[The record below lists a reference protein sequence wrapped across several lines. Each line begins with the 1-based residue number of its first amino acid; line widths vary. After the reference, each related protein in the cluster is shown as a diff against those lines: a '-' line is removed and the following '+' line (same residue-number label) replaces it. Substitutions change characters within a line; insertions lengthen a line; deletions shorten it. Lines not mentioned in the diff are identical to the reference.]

1 MLAMAEIAS
10 SSAVTCP
17 SLLLLRDRCDAR
29 LAVSLIR
36 GRESGAVRWE
46 PLALREEVAGQLR
59 DAGVACRVADGSD
72 LAPPHEIREQTLRL
86 LRSLGR
92 VVIDG
97 QPLPRFLARDG
108 VSLWPFAPAY
118 LFPTLE
124 ETIATVD
131 LLVRIVRRWQPE
143 RLVVVRSSDGVEGMW
158 ARSLRAV
165 ACRFGVPLFWWDGRR
180 LEAERVEGLP
190 TGSLST
196 ASAGVWHSA
205 FGPCDTR
212 EWLAGVWG
220 YLMSRLNL
228 RRSVAGSRTVMFV
241 SHARNW
247 VRAFDPSRKQFDW
260 IDEQCYPVL
269 PWLVSENSCR
279 VVGIDCFYGSGRK
292 VSLPLRL
299 LGVERWGGW
308 SAWWTAWA
316 LAHRV
321 LAERRIRWQSLYG
334 YADRRTWQ
342 TVRSAWRWCQERF
355 ACFQR
360 CPAIGE
366 ALTYEGVRLDV
377 VLAPELKEVFTRR
390 LAICCGYVQMAR
402 AMLETE
408 RPSVCLLSYET
419 GPLGR
424 AVVVAA
430 AQVGVPT
437 VGLQHGVVYP
447 GSSDYSHE
455 PDTVSTTDP
464 IAPMIPTV
472 TCVYGEAA
480 RRTFTASGGYP
491 ERAIAVTGHWR
502 WDRYLKGWGSEERH
516 DLAVRLGLLAD
527 RRIVLLA
534 TTTIPTTEAQL
545 RAVARAV
552 RSMGDVM
559 LVVKPHPSEDPS
571 LHARVLR
578 EESVPQGRV
587 VTGYLPELLVLADA
601 VVTEF
606 STVGLEAAFL
616 GKPVVWT
623 RYYRGPAFL
632 AEGASVGETVED
644 PEHLADAIQRAL
656 DRSAAGEHPVDESAF
671 MRDQF
676 SEPDGRA
683 AERVAAVARQ
693 LCGWE

>member
-1 MLAMAEIAS
+1 MLSMVEVAS
-10 SSAVTCP
+10 SSTVTRP
-17 SLLLLRDRCDAR
+17 SLLLLRDRRDAR

-36 GRESGAVRWE
+36 GREPGAVRWE
-46 PLALREEVAGQLR
+46 PLALREEAAGPLR

-72 LAPPHEIREQTLRL
+72 LAPPHEIRKQTLGL

-97 QPLPRFLARDG
+97 QPLPHFLAKDG
-108 VSLWPFAPAY
+108 VSLWPFAPSY
-118 LFPTLE
+118 LFPALE
-124 ETIATVD
+124 EAVATVD
-131 LLVRIVRRWQPE
+131 LLVRIMRRCQPE
-143 RLVVVRSSDGVEGMW
+143 RLVAVRSSDGVEGMW
-158 ARSLRAV
+158 ARSLRTV
-165 ACRFGVPLFWWDGRR
+165 ACRFGVPLCWWDGRC
-180 LEAERVEGLP
+180 LTAEKVEGLP
-190 TGSLST
+190 TGSFDT
-196 ASAGVWHSA
+196 ASSGVWHGA
-205 FGPCDTR
+205 FGPCDAR
-212 EWLAGVWG
+212 ELLAGVWG
-220 YLMSRLNL
+220 YLVSRLNF
-228 RRSVAGSRTVMFV
+228 RRSVGGSRTVVFV

-247 VRAFDPSRKQFDW
+247 VRAFDPPRKQFDW

-269 PWLVSENSCR
+269 PSLVRKNSCR
-279 VVGIDCFYGSGRK
+279 VVGIDCFYGAGRK
-292 VSLPLRL
+292 VSLPIRL
-299 LGVERWGGW
+299 LGVERWKGW
-308 SAWWTAWA
+308 STGWTAWA

-342 TVRSAWRWCQERF
+342 AVRSAWRWCQKRF
-355 ACFQR
+355 DRFQR
-360 CPAIGE
+360 CPAVGE
-366 ALTYEGVRLDV
+366 VMTYEGVRLDV

-390 LAICCGYVQMAR
+390 LAMCCGYLRMAR
-402 AMLETE
+402 TMLETE

-430 AQVGVPT
+430 AQAGVPT

-447 GSSDYSHE
+447 GSSDYTHE
-455 PDTVSTTDP
+455 PDTVSMTDP
-464 IAPMIPTV
+464 LAAMIPTV
-472 TCVYGEAA
+472 MCVYGDAA

-502 WDRYLKGWGSEERH
+502 WDRYVKEWGSEERR
-516 DLAVRLGLLAD
+516 DLAARLGLPAD
-527 RRIVLLA
+527 QRIVLLA
-534 TTTIPTTEAQL
+534 TTTIPTTEAQV
-545 RAVARAV
+545 RAVACAV
-552 RSMGDVM
+552 RTMGDVM
-559 LVVKPHPSEDPS
+559 LVVKPHPSEEPS
-571 LHARVLR
+571 LHARVLC
-578 EESVPQGRV
+578 EESVLQGCV

-632 AEGASVGETVED
+632 AAGASVGETVDD
-644 PEHLADAIQRAL
+644 PEHLAGAIRRAL
-656 DRSAAGEHPVDESAF
+656 DRSAGEGRAASESVF
-671 MRDQF
+671 MREQF

-683 AERVAAVARQ
+683 AERVAVVVRK